1 MSCCRFCLFSLDN
14 ITVVC
19 VNTALLFENIERHV
33 QLTEKEKAIILEA
46 AQERKVKK
54 GQYLVHEGTVARS
67 TNFVTQGAVHTHF
80 NDLEGKAHLV
90 QFAVEGWWIS
100 DLKSFIQQKP
110 ARFNVQAL
118 EDATVIEFLYEPLEQ
133 LYMQVPKMERFF
145 RIITI
150 NGFISF
156 QERIVQNLSM
166 TVEERYLAFHEK
178 YAKLELRFPQKMIA
192 EYLGVSAEFL
202 SKVKKRLAEKEMGK

>member
-1 MSCCRFCLFSLDN
+1 MQLSEEEKSIVLA
-14 ITVVC
+14 
-19 VNTALLFENIERHV
+19 TA
-33 QLTEKEKAIILEA
+33 A
-46 AQERKVKK
+46 ERKIKK
-54 GQYLVHEGTVARS
+54 GQYLVYEGTVARS
-67 TNFVTQGAVHTHF
+67 TNFVTRGAIHTHF
-80 NDLEGKAHLV
+80 NDLEGQTHLV

-100 DLKSFIQQKP
+100 DLRSFILQEP

-118 EDATVIEFLYEPLEQ
+118 EDSTVIEFPYESLERLYT
-133 LYMQVPKMERFF
+133 QVPKMERYF

-166 TVEERYLAFHEK
+166 TVEERYLVFHEK

-202 SKVKKRLAEKEMGK
+202 SKVKKRLAKREMRK

>member
-1 MSCCRFCLFSLDN
+1 M
-14 ITVVC
+14 
-19 VNTALLFENIERHV
+19 NTDLLFENLAKHV
-33 QLTEKEKAIILEA
+33 QLTEQEKTIVLA
-46 AQERKVKK
+46 AAFERKIKK

-67 TNFVTQGAVHTHF
+67 TNFVTRGAIHTHF
-80 NDLEGKAHLV
+80 NDLEGQTHLV

-100 DLKSFIQQKP
+100 DLRSFILQQP

-118 EDATVIEFLYEPLEQ
+118 EDATVIEFPYAPLEQ
-133 LYMQVPKMERFF
+133 LYVQVPKMERFF
-145 RIITI
+145 RIITV

-156 QERIVQNLSM
+156 QERIVQNMSM
-166 TVEERYLAFHEK
+166 TVEERYLAFREK

-202 SKVKKRLAEKEMGK
+202 SKVKKRLAQREMGK

>member
-1 MSCCRFCLFSLDN
+1 MD
-14 ITVVC
+14 
-19 VNTALLFENIERHV
+19 TALLFENIERHV
-33 QLTEKEKAIILEA
+33 SLTDTEKAIILGA
-46 AQERKVKK
+46 AQERKIKK

-67 TNFVTQGAVHTHF
+67 TNFVTKGAIHTHF
-80 NDLEGKAHLV
+80 NDLEGQTHLV

-100 DLKSFIQQKP
+100 DLRSFILQEP

-118 EDATVIEFLYEPLEQ
+118 EDATVIEFSYAALEQ
-133 LYMQVPKMERFF
+133 LYVQVPKMERFF

-156 QERIVQNLSM
+156 QERIVQNMSM

-202 SKVKKRLAEKEMGK
+202 SKVKKRLAEREMSK

>member
-1 MSCCRFCLFSLDN
+1 MD
-14 ITVVC
+14 
-19 VNTALLFENIERHV
+19 TALLFENIERHV
-33 QLTEKEKAIILEA
+33 SLTAAEKAIVLGA

-67 TNFVTQGAVHTHF
+67 TNFVTKGAIHTHF
-80 NDLEGKAHLV
+80 NDLEGQTHLV

-100 DLKSFIQQKP
+100 DLRSFILQEP

-118 EDATVIEFLYEPLEQ
+118 EDATVIEFSYAALEQ
-133 LYMQVPKMERFF
+133 LYVQVPKMERFF

-156 QERIVQNLSM
+156 QERIVQNMSM

-202 SKVKKRLAEKEMGK
+202 SKVKKRLAEREMSK